1 MITLKKLRTIAIAKF
16 SDKSNLGDWYEKRL
30 EICSQCPFNSKN
42 KEHLSV
48 KEKAMVAF
56 NAGEPTCLAC
66 GCEIA
71 AKASVR
77 DESCGL
83 SKVQQVPLWRA
94 LPEIEIGEFSDFKVE
109 NLSSDMVSMEIK
121 DKIVLDYG
129 TLRRGAPSTIQIS
142 IKDKKNL
149 ITRFNAS
156 SSCSCTVP
164 TPRKKGDT
172 YFVSIKY
179 NTDLVGRI
187 NKDITFRI
195 TREGKTLN
203 FKANITGTVI
213 N

>member
-1 MITLKKLRTIAIAKF
+1 MISLKKLRTIAIAKF

-30 EICSQCPFNSKN
+30 EICKECPFNSKN
-42 KEHLSV
+42 KEHLTI
-48 KEKAMVAF
+48 KEDAMVAF
-56 NAGEPTCLAC
+56 NLGEPTCLAC

-83 SKVQQVPLWRA
+83 TKVQQVPLWRA
-94 LPEIEIGEFSDFKVE
+94 LPEIEIGEFSDFHVE
-109 NLSSDMVSMEIK
+109 NLSSDMVTMTIK
-121 DKIVLDYG
+121 DKIILDYG
-129 TLRRGAPSTIQIS
+129 TIRRGAPSTFQIS

-149 ITRFNAS
+149 ITKLQTQ

-164 TPRKKGDT
+164 TPRRKGDT

-179 NTDLVGRI
+179 NSELVGRI
-187 NKDITFRI
+187 DKDVTFRI
-195 TREGKTLN
+195 TREGKTLI
-203 FKANITGTVI
+203 FKANIIGNVI